1 LDQKKILIIAGELS
15 GDVYGTAIV
24 KNLKR
29 KFPFFKYYGVG
40 GDGMSGEGVNLLGH
54 VRDMAVVGIMEVFR
68 SLGKISKVFWSLDR
82 LLSKDKPDLVIL
94 IDYPDFNLLLAR
106 RAKKRNIPVVYF
118 ISPQVWAWRKGRINV
133 IKRVVDKMLVL
144 FPFEEDMYR
153 RAGVNVSYVGH
164 PLVDKINVFDTSDK
178 VKQQLVIDKKKPVVA
193 IIPGSRH
200 TEIELLL
207 PDMIKSAK
215 LIKKSIPDVQFFIP
229 LADTIETSVVEPFI
243 DGIDVSIVKKS
254 MYEIVSVAD
263 FAIVASGT
271 ATLEVALL
279 GTPFIICYRVSP
291 LSYIVGKML
300 IDVPFIGLANI
311 VAEKK
316 VAPELIQGDFTPEAV
331 FEYALSVLKNPE
343 KAASLRKELLEVRKK
358 LGSGSAV
365 NKVSNEIIS
374 FLGYNENL
382 LD

>member
-1 LDQKKILIIAGELS
+1 MDQKKILIIAGELS